1 MSEKTIKY
9 THLTAL
15 FNEKLGIQQWQII
28 HQSKAYKVEKRNTH
42 DSDPFF
48 ETVEIEGK
56 ERDG

>member
-1 MSEKTIKY
+1 MHFTR
-9 THLTAL
+9 L
-15 FNEKLGIQQWQII
+15 FNEKLGIPYWQII
-28 HQSKAYKVEKRNTH
+28 HQSKAYKVEKRNTY